1 MTRYL
6 LDAGIAGAYAD
17 NRRSVMER
25 AREAAAQGG
34 RVGICTPV
42 LGELWAGVEMST
54 SRERNLRSLRSALA
68 SWTVWPYT
76 HEAAEEFGRLRAV
89 LRRAGRS
96 MQQIDI
102 MIAAIAF
109 SLGNCTV
116 VTTDSDLSAVPGLP
130 VENWAA

>member
-1 MTRYL
+1 M
-6 LDAGIAGAYAD
+6 
-17 NRRSVMER
+17 
-25 AREAAAQGG
+25 
-34 RVGICTPV
+34 
-42 LGELWAGVEMST
+42 
-54 SRERNLRSLRSALA
+54 RSLRIALA

-96 MQQIDI
+96 MQQFDI

-109 SLGNCTV
+109 SIGNCTV
-116 VTTDSDLSAVPGLP
+116 VTTDSDLSAVPGLA

>member
-1 MTRYL
+1 MTRFL
-6 LDAGIAGAYAD
+6 LDTGVAGAYAD
-17 NRRSVMER
+17 NRRSVIDR
-25 AREAAAQGG
+25 AKEAAARGD

-42 LGELWAGVEMST
+42 LGELWAGVQLSAT
-54 SRERNLRSLRSALA
+54 RERNLRSLRIALA

-102 MIAAIAF
+102 MIAAIAS

-116 VTTDSDLSAVPGLP
+116 VTSDSDLSAVPGLA
-130 VENWAA
+130 VESWAA